1 MRYPI
6 VIETGSDT
14 TAYGVVVPD
23 LPGCFS
29 AGETLDEAVTNTTE
43 AIELHIEALLS
54 AGEPIPAAH
63 ALSVHQK
70 NPDYAGW
77 MWVLVDIDMSRL
89 EDVTERIN
97 ITLSRRALFIIDAA
111 AKRAGESRSAY
122 LARVGVTEASQP
134 DQNKSRRVQ

>member
-6 VIETGSDT
+6 VIETGDDT
-14 TAYGVVVPD
+14 SAYGVVVPD

-43 AIELHIEALLS
+43 AIELHLEALLAS
-54 AGEPIPAAH
+54 GEPIPAVH
-63 ALSVHQK
+63 ALSAHQK

-77 MWVLVDIDMSRL
+77 MWALVDIDMSRL

-122 LARVGVTEASQP
+122 LARVGVSEAAQSEAA
-134 DQNKSRRVQ
+134 KTR

>member
-6 VIETGSDT
+6 VIEAGNDT

-43 AIELHIEALLS
+43 AIELHIEALLAS
-54 AGEPIPAAH
+54 GEPIPAART
-63 ALSVHQK
+63 LSAHQK

-134 DQNKSRRVQ
+134 MDKSRRVQ